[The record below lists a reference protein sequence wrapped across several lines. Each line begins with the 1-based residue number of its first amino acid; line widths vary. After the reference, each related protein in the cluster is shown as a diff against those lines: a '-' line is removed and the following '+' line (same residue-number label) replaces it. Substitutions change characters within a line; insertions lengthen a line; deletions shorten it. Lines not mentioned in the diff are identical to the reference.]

1 MSQAALNAIFG
12 HSDIRAGNEM
22 DGREDKEKEWI
33 DGRPTDGWLDILIHC
48 RRWRSTCVASHRDVQ
63 TEGLPWMS
71 IRSC

>member
-33 DGRPTDGWLDILIHC
+33 DGRPTDGWVVGHSDSLSAVAVDVCGLSP
-48 RRWRSTCVASHRDVQ
+48 RRAN
-63 TEGLPWMS
+63 
-71 IRSC
+71 